1 MLTVLLIMILLAL
14 VFEFING
21 FHDTANSIATVVGTK
36 VLTPRQAIMLAA
48 ITNLAGALVGHAVAK
63 TITSGLI
70 DDKILGAQIVQHMII
85 CAMLGGI
92 TWNLITWYFGIPS
105 SSTHAIV
112 GGLIGASL
120 GVSHMNWDVLI
131 WSAVDSKGHG
141 IGIYHKVVVPMI
153 TSPIAGFVIGFI
165 VMGLLYALCRNARP
179 AKVNKTFGKLQ
190 ILSSGYMGWM
200 HGMADAQKVMGVIT
214 MGLLAMKG
222 QELPDFLSWMSH
234 VPSELNA
241 VSGKMET
248 VPPLWVKLTCAVV
261 MACGTAIGGWRIIRT
276 LGHKM
281 VKLQP
286 IHGFAAETTAAT
298 VLAVA
303 QANGMPVSTT
313 HAITTSIMGVGCAKR
328 FSALKLGLVEKIIWA
343 WILTIPCAALVAYAM
358 AKLLILV
365 GFIPA

>member
-1 MLTVLLIMILLAL
+1 MLTLLLIMILVAL

-36 VLTPRQAIMLAA
+36 VLTPRQAILLAA

-70 DDKILGAQIVQHMII
+70 DDKLLGHFVQQMII

-92 TWNLITWYFGIPS
+92 VWNLITWYFGIPS
-105 SSTHAIV
+105 SSTHAMV

-120 GVSHMNWDVLI
+120 GITKMNWDVMI
-131 WSAVDSKGHG
+131 WSGVDAKGHG
-141 IGIYHKVVVPMI
+141 VGIYHKVVVPMI
-153 TSPIAGFVIGFI
+153 TSPIAGFFIGFL
-165 VMGLLYALCRNARP
+165 VMGILYFLMQNARP
-179 AKVNKTFGKLQ
+179 SKVNSAFGKLQ

-214 MGLLAMKG
+214 MGLIALKA
-222 QELPDFLSWMSH
+222 EHLPDFLSWMTNL
-234 VPSELNA
+234 PTELNPA
-241 VSGKMET
+241 SGKMET
-248 VPPLWVKLTCAVV
+248 LPPLWVKLTCALV
-261 MACGTAIGGWRIIRT
+261 MASGTALGGWRIIKT

-281 VKLQP
+281 VRLQP

-303 QANGMPVSTT
+303 QFNGMPVSTT
-313 HAITTSIMGVGCAKR
+313 HSITTAIMGVGCAKR
-328 FSALKLGLVEKIIWA
+328 FNALKFSLVQKILLA
-343 WILTIPCAALVAYAM
+343 WILTIPCSAVVAYLVA
-358 AKLLILV
+358 KLMWAI
-365 GFIPA
+365 GFVH